1 LLGYCAGLFYKKPYI
16 EEVLSQDFTSMRT
29 LYIILTLALTGSWVS
44 GQTSRATPPEDQGD
58 NYQTITTFGVT
69 TNTNSGILGGVSFRQ
84 SKRLSGELFGMPQY
98 QYLSVEIVNVK
109 HPKELAASFTAG
121 SRYIQGKE
129 NYLFVIRPQYGREVK
144 LFQRDEDDGISV
156 SGILAA
162 GPSLGIIKPYY
173 LEVQSG
179 NRSARSVPASQV
191 NGSITATGET
201 VTGAG
206 SIFQGFGES
215 KLAVGLNLK
224 AALSFELSAF
234 RTNTTGVEIGF
245 LAEIFPQRII
255 IIPNTDPGASRADGN
270 RNFFTSAYLALF
282 FGSKK

>member
-1 LLGYCAGLFYKKPYI
+1 
-16 EEVLSQDFTSMRT
+16 MRT
-29 LYIILTLALTGSWVS
+29 IYTILILTLTTTLVL
-44 GQTSRATPPEDQGD
+44 GQSVRPAPAEDQSD
-58 NYQTITTFGVT
+58 NYKSITTFGIT

-84 SKRLSGELFGMPQY
+84 AKRLDSELFGLPQY
-98 QYLSVEIVNVK
+98 RYLSVEIVNVK
-109 HPKELAASFTAG
+109 HPKELAASISAAG

-129 NYLFVIRPQYGREVK
+129 NYLFVIRPQYGREVT
-144 LFQRDEDDGISV
+144 LFQRDDDEGIAV

-173 LEVQSG
+173 LDVQFG
-179 NRSARSVPASQV
+179 NNTRSVPASQV
-191 NGSITATGET
+191 NGSSTPTGEV

-215 KLAVGLNLK
+215 KLTVGLNIK

-245 LAEIFPQRII
+245 LSEIFPQKII
-255 IIPNTDPGASRADGN
+255 IIPNTSAGGNRTDGN
-270 RNFFTSAYLALF
+270 RNFFTSAYLTLF